1 MSLKRTLVAL
11 CLLVASASSIA
22 QIHVPDDLKDWQQ
35 WVLQDKEYRNC
46 PFFFDR
52 SLDQANAFVCSWP
65 GELSLAVDGS
75 GATTVD
81 ITEPD
86 WKIIR
91 EGAVPEAAIRETL
104 QSQEF

>member
-1 MSLKRTLVAL
+1 
-11 CLLVASASSIA
+11 
-22 QIHVPDDLKDWQQ
+22 
-35 WVLQDKEYRNC
+35 VLD
-46 PFFFDR
+46 
-52 SLDQANAFVCSWP
+52 A
-65 GELSLAVDGS
+65 GAVDGS

-91 EGAVPEAAIRETL
+91 QGAVPEAAIRETL